1 LTKTLFS
8 SAVWIGAGCASLLAL
23 PSTAQAVTLA
33 GSETTFQFTNFS
45 IRPFEAGTSTV
56 TNSLAV
62 SADGVVQAEATAV
75 SIFQLSPDPISAEN
89 FVSNLTFGQGT
100 DYLGVAEGTAALVG
114 NFRLNKGDVFS
125 FDFQGSTQ
133 LISAIE
139 RPLFESSQAIG
150 GINFSVSVLQPD
162 GGSGIVRDS
171 FSALAVLNTPGQ
183 DFFDYQSTGGI
194 KLTEVAFDKTPE
206 GNQEG
211 LFAFFQGTFR
221 HQHQGENPVQFQLSE
236 AKFGAAQV
244 SSSPTPIPEPLTIL
258 GSVLA
263 VGMGG
268 WLRKQYLQKD
278 ETAV

>member
-1 LTKTLFS
+1 LGRD
-8 SAVWIGAGCASLLAL
+8 VPVCWPCPAL
-23 PSTAQAVTLA
+23 PRRSPLA

-45 IRPFEAGTSTV
+45 IRPFETGTSTV
-56 TNSLAV
+56 TNSLTV

-75 SIFQLSPDPISAEN
+75 SIFPQLSPNPISAEN

-162 GGSGIVRDS
+162 GSSGRVRDS

-194 KLTEVAFDKTPE
+194 TLTEVAFDKTPE

-236 AKFGAAQV
+236 AKFGAARV
-244 SSSPTPIPEPLTIL
+244 SSSPTPIPEPLTIF

-278 ETAV
+278 ETAI